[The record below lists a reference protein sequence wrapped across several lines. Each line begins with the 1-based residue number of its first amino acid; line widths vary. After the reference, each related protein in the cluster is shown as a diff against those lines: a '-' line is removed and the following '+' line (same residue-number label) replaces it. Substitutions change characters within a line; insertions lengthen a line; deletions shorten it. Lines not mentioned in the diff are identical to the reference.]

1 MSITRRTV
9 LQKVRCRVVSLQI
22 RSSTACKH
30 RVSGSLSL
38 PSRGPFHLSITVL
51 FAIAHLVVF
60 RLGGWSPRLPARF
73 PVSRGTL
80 DPAPSLP
87 LSLTGLSPSPAGF
100 PNAILLASA
109 PFSQSSTP
117 NHFRR
122 SVWPLS
128 LSLAATQK
136 ITQLCSAALLFRIQ
150 DFHLLW
156 LAFPCHSARYL
167 QYRTLSEPRE
177 YFYSRFG
184 LFRFRSPLLAES
196 RLISFP
202 RPT

>member
-1 MSITRRTV
+1 M
-9 LQKVRCRVVSLQI
+9 C
-22 RSSTACKH
+22 SSD
-30 RVSGSLSL
+30 
-38 PSRGPFHLSITVL
+38 
-51 FAIAHLVVF
+51 LVVF

-136 ITQLCSAALLFRIQ
+136 ITQLCSAALLVFSSCGYLDVSVPHVPPAKLFI
-150 DFHLLW
+150 HL
-156 LAFPCHSARYL
+156 AV
-167 QYRTLSEPRE
+167 T
-177 YFYSRFG
+177 G
-184 LFRFRSPLLAES
+184 LFPAGFPHSDISGSLTVCVSPLLFAAFRVLLRLLVARLPPYALL
-196 RLISFP
+196 RLIDRKRSC
-202 RPT
+202 RERV

>member
-1 MSITRRTV
+1 M
-9 LQKVRCRVVSLQI
+9 
-22 RSSTACKH
+22 
-30 RVSGSLSL
+30 
-38 PSRGPFHLSITVL
+38 
-51 FAIAHLVVF
+51 
-60 RLGGWSPRLPARF
+60 
-73 PVSRGTL
+73 SRGTL

-136 ITQLCSAALLFRIQ
+136 ITQLCSAALLVFSSCGYLDVSVPHVPPAKLFI
-150 DFHLLW
+150 HL
-156 LAFPCHSARYL
+156 AV
-167 QYRTLSEPRE
+167 T
-177 YFYSRFG
+177 G
-184 LFRFRSPLLAES
+184 LFPVGFPHSDIQRLSDCLRLPAAFRC
-196 RLISFP
+196 FP
-202 RPT
+202 RPSSAPGG